1 MTGCVFLS
9 AFFFFLHFHTHSSQQ
24 LLEFFP
30 ASKRNDEFFS
40 RHFGSEGLKDIAT
53 FYEKRVH
60 SKQKS
65 ELVESLTKMI
75 AEPLPFAEAV
85 AFLKQ
90 QKAAYTE
97 AEAITIIWSAIMGS
111 VDWSRKPEQYEEQA
125 LKSTKVCGPSLKS

>member
-1 MTGCVFLS
+1 
-9 AFFFFLHFHTHSSQQ
+9 
-24 LLEFFP
+24 
-30 ASKRNDEFFS
+30 
-40 RHFGSEGLKDIAT
+40 
-53 FYEKRVH
+53 
-60 SKQKS
+60 
-65 ELVESLTKMI
+65 MI

-125 LKSTKVCGPSLKS
+125 LKSTKVCGPSLKRLREIIPIQSRLLYDTRIGAS